1 MSLYREIQGYT
12 FQSLSSDPSPLVP
25 GQIWYNTT
33 TDTVKSSKLV
43 GTWASANNMVSAR
56 PGTATVGIQTVALAV
71 GGNDPLGFSGLTE
84 KYDGTN
90 WTSVTAAP
98 FGAGYSGAGTQN
110 SALAFGDNFPSV
122 TTTAKYDGTNWT
134 SANSMTNARGLAGGC
149 GTQTAALACGG
160 RNPSSP
166 TTVTAT
172 ELYDGT
178 NWTAVGTLNFSRP
191 TGGQKAI
198 GISTAALVMGGSS
211 SFPSTFSL
219 WQTESYNGTS
229 WTQVNNLNVAK
240 GQCGAAGTATLGLF
254 YGQTTEQWTNT
265 AWYTDTS
272 PPTPSPAGCGT
283 QTSALTAGPT
293 CLEWEYTGV
302 STNTITIS

>member
-12 FQSLSSDPSPLVP
+12 FQSLSSDPSPAVP

-33 TDTVKSSKLV
+33 TNTVKSSKLV

-56 PGTATVGIQTVALAV
+56 SGSATVGIQTAALAM
-71 GGNDPLGFSGLTE
+71 GSGSPSTGLTE

-98 FGAGYSGAGTQN
+98 FEAGYSGAGTQD
-110 SALAFGDNFPSV
+110 SALAFGNSFSGV
-122 TTTAKYDGTNWT
+122 TTAAKYDGTNWT
-134 SANSMTNARGLAGGC
+134 AANSMTTARGTAGGC

-160 RNPSSP
+160 RNAVPS
-166 TTVTAT
+166 VNDT

-178 NWTAVGTLNFSRP
+178 NWTVAGSLTFSRP
-191 TGGQKAI
+191 VGGQKAI
-198 GISTAALVMGGSS
+198 GISTAALVIGGST
-211 SFPSTFSL
+211 SFPSTFNF

-229 WTQVNNLNVAK
+229 WTAVNNLNVAK
-240 GQCGAAGTATLGLF
+240 SQCTAAGTATLGLF
-254 YGQTTEQWTNT
+254 SNGQTTEQWTNI
-265 AWYTDTS
+265 AWYTDTAA
-272 PPTPSPAGCGT
+272 PFIGLPAGCGS
-283 QTSALTAGPT
+283 QTSALAVGPT

>member
-33 TDTVKSSKLV
+33 TNTVKSSKLV
-43 GTWASANNMVSAR
+43 GTWASANNMVSPRASS
-56 PGTATVGIQTVALAV
+56 ATVGIQTAALAM
-71 GGNDPLGFSGLTE
+71 GSGPPSTGLTE

-98 FGAGYSGAGTQN
+98 FAAGYSGAGTQD
-110 SALAFGDNFPSV
+110 SALAFGDGSFLSV
-122 TTTAKYDGTNWT
+122 TTTAKYDGTSWT
-134 SANSMTNARGLAGGC
+134 AANSMTTGRTIAGGC

-160 RNPSSP
+160 RNAVPSP
-166 TTVTAT
+166 TST

-178 NWTAVGTLNFSRP
+178 NWTVVSSLTAPRP
-191 TGGQKAI
+191 VGGQKAI

-211 SFPSTFSL
+211 QFPATYSI

-229 WTQVNNLNVAK
+229 WTGVNNLNVAK
-240 GQCGAAGTATLGLF
+240 GQCAAFGTATLGVF
-254 YGQTTEQWTNT
+254 SNGPSTEQWTNT
-265 AWYTDTS
+265 AWYTDTVA
-272 PPTPSPAGCGT
+272 PSPRPNGCGS
-283 QTSALTAGPT
+283 QTSALTAGPI